1 MRAVEKPE
9 WLEVSV
15 SDTGVG
21 ISTQDLPHVF
31 ERFYKVNKAR
41 GKTGTGLLYF
51 FTGGLFLAGWI
62 CDLICILTGIFRDGE
77 GKYLK

>member
-1 MRAVEKPE
+1 M
-9 WLEVSV
+9 
-15 SDTGVG
+15 
-21 ISTQDLPHVF
+21 
-31 ERFYKVNKAR
+31 